1 MSEPE
6 RDEDLV
12 RRFADGEVDAFT
24 VLVQRH
30 QQRVYSLCR
39 RILGDAD
46 AAADV
51 AQDTFLTVLRK
62 IDGFRGDAAFTTWL
76 HRVAVNACY
85 DELRRA
91 RRRPMLHVV
100 ADGDREHEPGPPA
113 VDHADE
119 VAGTR
124 DAASALAHVPE
135 EFRVALVLAD
145 VHDMAYEQIAQIL
158 EVPIGTV
165 KSRVHR
171 GRLSLAR
178 AMGIVDDRDDR
189 ARRAATGHQRP
200 AGGEPAMDARAS
212 EQEP

>member
-1 MSEPE
+1 MTEAE

-12 RRFADGEVDAFT
+12 RRFRAGEPDAFT
-24 VLVQRH
+24 DLVRRH
-30 QQRVYSLCR
+30 QQRVYTLCLR
-39 RILGDAD
+39 VLGDAD

-62 IDGFRGDAAFTTWL
+62 LDSFRGEAAFTTWL

-85 DELRRA
+85 DELRRKQ
-91 RRRPMLHVV
+91 RRPVLHV
-100 ADGDREHEPGPPA
+100 ALEEGFEREPGPPA
-113 VDHADE
+113 PDHADE

-124 DAASALAHVPE
+124 DTAAALATIPQ

-145 VHDMAYEQIAQIL
+145 VQDMAYEQIAQVL
-158 EVPIGTV
+158 DVPVGTV

-171 GRLSLAR
+171 GRIALAT
-178 AMGIVDDRDDR
+178 ALGITR
-189 ARRAATGHQRP
+189 GSGEPSPRP
-200 AGGEPAMDARAS
+200 AAS